1 MLDDKALVV
10 VESIIFTNSLMSA
23 IIQDSGKRERSNDI
37 DDNISFNFI
46 YYT

>member
-1 MLDDKALVV
+1 MLVDKALVV

-23 IIQDSGKRERSNDI
+23 IIQDSGKRKRSNDI